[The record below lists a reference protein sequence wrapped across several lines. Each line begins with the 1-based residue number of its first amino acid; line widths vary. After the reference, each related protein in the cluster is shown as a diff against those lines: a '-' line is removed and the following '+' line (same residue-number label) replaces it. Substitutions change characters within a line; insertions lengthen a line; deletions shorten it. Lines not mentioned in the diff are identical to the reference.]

1 MNMSEHVP
9 LRSDYPELVM
19 RYETFDD
26 KISEL
31 KQYASQN
38 ETITL
43 WEITSLFGHSS
54 LYVLIALMAVPF
66 LQPIPLIGFSTI
78 FGTIVIITGLFIV
91 AGAKLFLP
99 DRIKRI
105 ALKQKSVLKMCKG
118 AETLSIKM
126 KMFIRP
132 RGRFMLRHT
141 LVRKVTG
148 VFISYCGLLLS
159 LPIPLPGT
167 NTFPALAIFIM
178 ALASLEEDGITL
190 MLGYF
195 VAVVATFYIW
205 FVVIKPIEYI
215 LK

>member
-9 LRSDYPELVM
+9 LRSYYPELVM
-19 RYETFDD
+19 HYETFDD